1 MIVYEGTGIDTLT
14 TSLVSGL
21 TDIGNNMLTAMGS
34 ILPTVLLVVGGV
46 SVITFGIKLFRKF
59 AK

>member
-46 SVITFGIKLFRKF
+46 AVVTFGIKLFRKF

>member
-1 MIVYEGTGIDTLT
+1 MIVYEGTGIDGLT

-46 SVITFGIKLFRKF
+46 AVVTFGIKLFRKF

>member
-21 TDIGNNMLTAMGS
+21 TDIGNNLLTAMGS
-34 ILPTVLLVVGGV
+34 ILPTILLVVGGV
-46 SVITFGIKLFRKF
+46 AVVTFGIKLFRKF